1 MEEMRADGV
10 KDLEITFIG
19 MAFVIQGALRV
30 ITSAIQTINKIE
42 KVSCIWIIMVLNL
55 YYNNLYSSILQLI
68 VNKYIFGVL
77 LFSHGK

>member
-55 YYNNLYSSILQLI
+55 HYNNLYSILQLI
-68 VNKYIFGVL
+68 VNKYIFGFL